1 MEEKQIESNLK
12 EFQDNDEDS
21 DSMNVLNE
29 EEMLE
34 STNQAK
40 LIKDIEMK
48 LLNKEIKVII
58 EDRISKSPK
67 YSPDASPKNKK
78 VDSSQTS

>member
-67 YSPDASPKNKK
+67 YLPDASPKNKK